1 MAFTQGQLIT
11 ASGLNSVNGGVSLS
25 GGFPGGADWI
35 QDYIGNSGIVYSHR
49 PAGSLLFHIRLDC
62 GWFGGGYLRVV
73 KWVSGGWNETLAS
86 PNYSWNTHTDVNVN
100 STGPGQY
107 RIYFDTAAQF
117 DGTSWQ
123 IYCGQT
129 DCTRGKYL
137 TYYDGFQSSINTL
150 RGTSLSVSACNSQRM
165 GTLSTP

>member
-11 ASGLNSVNGGVSLS
+11 ASELNSVNGGVSIS
-25 GGFPGGADWI
+25 GTMSDSADWI
-35 QDYIGNSGIVYSHR
+35 QDWVGNNGVFYSHR
-49 PAGSLLFHIRLDC
+49 PAGTLLFSAYFRC
-62 GWFGGGYLRVV
+62 GWFGGGQLRIV
-73 KWVSGGWNETLAS
+73 KWVNGGWNETVCARDFGWS
-86 PNYSWNTHTDVNVN
+86 TNETVNVN

-107 RIYFDTAAQF
+107 RVYSNTAFQF
-117 DGTSWQ
+117 APISYY

-129 DCTRGKYL
+129 DCARGKYL